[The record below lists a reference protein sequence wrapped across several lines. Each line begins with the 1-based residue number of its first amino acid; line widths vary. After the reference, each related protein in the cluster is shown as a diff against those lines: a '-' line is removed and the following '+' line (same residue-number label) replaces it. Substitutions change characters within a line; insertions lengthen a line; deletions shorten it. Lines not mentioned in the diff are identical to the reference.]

1 MSPRYNLDKLYT
13 RRELLGLAGLAGAA
27 LVACGDD
34 ESSSP
39 TATAEQTPGSTAT
52 AASTTAAMTPE
63 ALACVLTPELTEG
76 PFFVDERLDR
86 SDITTDPSSGEAV
99 EGVPLTL
106 AMRAY
111 SVQDGACTPLSGAT
125 VDVWHCDAE
134 GAYSDVAQN
143 GTEGQ
148 QFLRGLQTTDVKGE
162 AVFQTIYPGW
172 YMGRAVHIHFKLRQ
186 FDGASTT
193 YEFTSQIFFDD
204 ALSDEVFA
212 ANAPYNGRGERDT
225 RNDNDSIF
233 GEGGEQLVVALT
245 ASDGGYSGTFNFGVA
260 L

>member
-1 MSPRYNLDKLYT
+1 MSPRYDLDKLFT
-13 RRELLGLAGLAGAA
+13 RRELLGLVGAA
-27 LVACGDD
+27 GVAFVACGDD
-34 ESSSP
+34 DNGGSP
-39 TATAEQTPGSTAT
+39 TSGPTSGATATAPA
-52 AASTTAAMTPE
+52 TTAVEGAVTPE

-86 SDITTDPSSGEAV
+86 SDITTDPATNTAV

-106 AMRAY
+106 TMRAY
-111 SVQDGACTPLSGAT
+111 SVQGGACTPLSGAT
-125 VDVWHCDAE
+125 VDVWHCDGE
-134 GAYSDVAQN
+134 GVYSGVDAAADQM
-143 GTEGQ
+143 
-148 QFLRGLQTTDVKGE
+148 FLRGLQVTDVKGE

-204 ALSDEVFA
+204 ALSDEVFT
-212 ANAPYNGRGERDT
+212 NAPYNARGERDT
-225 RNDNDSIF
+225 RNSNDAIF
-233 GEGGEQLVVALT
+233 GEGGDQLMVALT
-245 ASDGGYSGTFNFGVA
+245 PSGNGYSGTFDFGVQ